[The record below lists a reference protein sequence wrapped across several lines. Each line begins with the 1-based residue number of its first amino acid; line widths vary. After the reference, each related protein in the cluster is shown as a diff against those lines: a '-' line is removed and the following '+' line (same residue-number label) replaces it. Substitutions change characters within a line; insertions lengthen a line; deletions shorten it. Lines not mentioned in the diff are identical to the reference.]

1 MSRLEIYAN
10 SATGRAEELSMSL
23 VEAQQAL
30 ENLQSTSEGT
40 LIGEREAF
48 RTRELD
54 MIASLSAK
62 DDHLEELQ
70 EQLKSQTEEHAQLE
84 TMLAAIKRERDT
96 SLESI
101 VTLKHE
107 VSVIRAELEQR
118 DKDIQSLMAG
128 KEVANN
134 QFEELQ
140 AKVSKRCTP
149 STTQHTLT
157 QSAINYSCMKR

>member
-1 MSRLEIYAN
+1 
-10 SATGRAEELSMSL
+10 
-23 VEAQQAL
+23 
-30 ENLQSTSEGT
+30 
-40 LIGEREAF
+40 
-48 RTRELD
+48 